1 MVDVA
6 DGFYII
12 MYNENVLSPVM
23 DDSRS
28 SLGNKSLFSFFVLHC
43 NYLFWNIRC
52 LSKPRAQPNYYM
64 SDVT

>member
-1 MVDVA
+1 MDDVA

-28 SLGNKSLFSFFVLHC
+28 SLAEISHYFPFCITLK
-43 NYLFWNIRC
+43 
-52 LSKPRAQPNYYM
+52 
-64 SDVT
+64 